1 MTARTTPRAA
11 ALVAAARLLRAAAAD
26 ARHVPRPSC
35 GRVCGRTA
43 RPFATDSVR
52 GALVSRRPALPAGS
66 ALLAHPLMRARTG
79 GYSIEDFA
87 LVVDEVSLGD
97 GLPTAKIVRPESE
110 DAVLDMYVELGLLDH
125 DPYWA
130 ALWPSS
136 VALARGVAERAR
148 GEGGDLRGKNVCDM
162 GAGLGLAG
170 IAAALCGARSVTF
183 YDREP
188 LALQCCLLSA
198 EANGLRVAF
207 EDGRVGGGDPRGETR
222 GEEDDDALSNDALS
236 NATEKETEMTK
247 NRRDV
252 DVDDD
257 AYVTASTFDW
267 NAIPSD
273 QRTFDLVLACDV
285 LYESHA
291 VAPVASLVG
300 TLTEKKNGVWLV
312 ADPPLRAPKNRA
324 RFLELVD
331 AGGFESTS
339 ATRRTK
345 VTHAGSTDV
354 VLLLELR
361 AKA

>member
-1 MTARTTPRAA
+1 MPTAR
-11 ALVAAARLLRAAAAD
+11 
-26 ARHVPRPSC
+26 
-35 GRVCGRTA
+35 
-43 RPFATDSVR
+43 
-52 GALVSRRPALPAGS
+52 
-66 ALLAHPLMRARTG
+66 
-79 GYSIEDFA
+79 
-87 LVVDEVSLGD
+87 
-97 GLPTAKIVRPESE
+97 IVRPESE

-236 NATEKETEMTK
+236 TATEKETEKTK
-247 NRRDV
+247 NRRDNDV
-252 DVDDD
+252 DV

-273 QRTFDLVLACDV
+273 QRAFDLVLACDV

-300 TLTEKKNGVWLV
+300 TLTEKKKWRLARRRPAAPSAQEPRALSRARRRGRLRDDERDETNEGDARGVHGC
-312 ADPPLRAPKNRA
+312 RAPARVAREGVTSHYCVERELLSGRVVNR
-324 RFLELVD
+324 
-331 AGGFESTS
+331 
-339 ATRRTK
+339 
-345 VTHAGSTDV
+345 
-354 VLLLELR
+354 
-361 AKA
+361 

>member
-1 MTARTTPRAA
+1 
-11 ALVAAARLLRAAAAD
+11 
-26 ARHVPRPSC
+26 
-35 GRVCGRTA
+35 
-43 RPFATDSVR
+43 
-52 GALVSRRPALPAGS
+52 
-66 ALLAHPLMRARTG
+66 MRARTG

-136 VALARGVAERAR
+136 VALARGVAERTR
-148 GEGGDLRGKNVCDM
+148 REGGDLRGKNVCDM

-198 EANGLRVAF
+198 EANGLRVAL

-236 NATEKETEMTK
+236 TATEKETEKTK
-247 NRRDV
+247 NRRDNDV
-252 DVDDD
+252 DV

-300 TLTEKKNGVWLV
+300 TLTEKKKGVWLV

-331 AGGFESTS
+331 AGGFETTS

>member
-1 MTARTTPRAA
+1 M
-11 ALVAAARLLRAAAAD
+11 
-26 ARHVPRPSC
+26 
-35 GRVCGRTA
+35 
-43 RPFATDSVR
+43 
-52 GALVSRRPALPAGS
+52 
-66 ALLAHPLMRARTG
+66 
-79 GYSIEDFA
+79 
-87 LVVDEVSLGD
+87 
-97 GLPTAKIVRPESE
+97 
-110 DAVLDMYVELGLLDH
+110 
-125 DPYWA
+125 
-130 ALWPSS
+130 
-136 VALARGVAERAR
+136 
-148 GEGGDLRGKNVCDM
+148 
-162 GAGLGLAG
+162 
-170 IAAALCGARSVTF
+170 
-183 YDREP
+183 
-188 LALQCCLLSA
+188 
-198 EANGLRVAF
+198 AF

-236 NATEKETEMTK
+236 TATEKETEKTK
-247 NRRDV
+247 NRRDNDV
-252 DVDDD
+252 DV

-267 NAIPSD
+267 NAVPSD
-273 QRTFDLVLACDV
+273 QCVFDLVLACDV

-331 AGGFESTS
+331 AGGFETTS

>member
-1 MTARTTPRAA
+1 
-11 ALVAAARLLRAAAAD
+11 
-26 ARHVPRPSC
+26 
-35 GRVCGRTA
+35 
-43 RPFATDSVR
+43 
-52 GALVSRRPALPAGS
+52 
-66 ALLAHPLMRARTG
+66 MRARTG

-198 EANGLRVAF
+198 DRYACAWRSRTDASVEATRAARRAGRKGRRTLERRAARPRRKRSRKKQKTDAITTSTSRTSPRRRSIGTPFLRTNVCSTSCS
-207 EDGRVGGGDPRGETR
+207 R
-222 GEEDDDALSNDALS
+222 
-236 NATEKETEMTK
+236 ATCCTI
-247 NRRDV
+247 
-252 DVDDD
+252 
-257 AYVTASTFDW
+257 S
-267 NAIPSD
+267 
-273 QRTFDLVLACDV
+273 
-285 LYESHA
+285 A

-331 AGGFESTS
+331 AGGFGTTS

-345 VTHAGSTDV
+345 VTHAGSTDI